1 MKTTLWTVWCEY
13 FATGE
18 GVSYSAIITYAKSA
32 KEAKKLYIEK
42 FGDYLAI
49 GCEVKKGV
57 VCNKVTSLLFSETLL
72 DNLEKHNEH
81 SGSLFAY
88 GEFHLNKS

>member
-18 GVSYSAIITYAKSA
+18 GLTYMAIIGYASNTE
-32 KEAKKLYIEK
+32 EAKKLFSDQFHEY
-42 FGDYLAI
+42 YVV
-49 GCEVKKGV
+49 GCKAEQGV
-57 VCNKVTSLLFSETLL
+57 VCNEVTKLLFSETLL

-81 SGSLFAY
+81 SGALFAY